1 MKFAKK
7 LQEELEQGWKDQYL
21 DYKALKKVMKTGEG
35 EDFCIALSSEL
46 HKVHDF
52 MRYQQEVLQDQI
64 PGIVSEETLTPATAK
79 RGRLEDAEE
88 LEKCVVVVQKIKSFK
103 HYSDLT
109 FEAMRKII
117 KKFDKRFHCRFSESI
132 GLPAMAQQLVTAE
145 DISVRL
151 LQPANECLR
160 QMQRISALVQDP
172 SFANHMRIEIERPL
186 LQLRQYTFWLRELE
200 NGIQL
205 LGVHISGV
213 GEDWSTCVKNTFIEV
228 HDLGESPLRR
238 SRAKSWCSEVTLP
251 ADSAA
256 SDEVNSHWEAEGPC
270 GTSTSKDS
278 GSSSKK
284 RVSKERRGN
293 NQRWWT
299 ELCDLCPISGF
310 PIARLPYPPFKL
322 QMGKGQKF
330 FDGQFLL
337 LQLLSSFNFEV
348 LGRSLTHS
356 EMQALDVH
364 VKKCKLSPFRITRA
378 LELVFLVGQGDLP
391 AQQEMTEL
399 RTKASKKLGA
409 LKHIQRARLQ
419 RGDCSAAVAPGPLSR
434 KLG

>member
-1 MKFAKK
+1 MSV
-7 LQEELEQGWKDQYL
+7 Q
-21 DYKALKKVMKTGEG
+21 
-35 EDFCIALSSEL
+35 
-46 HKVHDF
+46 
-52 MRYQQEVLQDQI
+52 
-64 PGIVSEETLTPATAK
+64 
-79 RGRLEDAEE
+79 
-88 LEKCVVVVQKIKSFK
+88 VVVVCAVA
-103 HYSDLT
+103 LAVAAAVVLGCT
-109 FEAMRKII
+109 WLMRT
-117 KKFDKRFHCRFSESI
+117 RQRESHMPRSL
-132 GLPAMAQQLVTAE
+132 LPPLWAPCPQAEHAQ
-145 DISVRL
+145 
-151 LQPANECLR
+151 NR
-160 QMQRISALVQDP
+160 QRKGHQ
-172 SFANHMRIEIERPL
+172 
-186 LQLRQYTFWLRELE
+186 
-200 NGIQL
+200 
-205 LGVHISGV
+205 
-213 GEDWSTCVKNTFIEV
+213 
-228 HDLGESPLRR
+228 
-238 SRAKSWCSEVTLP
+238 VTLP

-256 SDEVNSHWEAEGPC
+256 SDEAEGPC

-378 LELVFLVGQGDLP
+378 LELVGQGDLP